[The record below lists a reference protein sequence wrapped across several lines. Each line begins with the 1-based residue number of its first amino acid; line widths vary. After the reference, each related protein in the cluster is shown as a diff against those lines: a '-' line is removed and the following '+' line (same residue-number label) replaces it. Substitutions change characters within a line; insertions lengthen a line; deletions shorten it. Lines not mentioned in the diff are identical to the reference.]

1 MSYIFYNP
9 NTVSPY
15 AGDCVVRA
23 IAKYFGWDWQRA
35 YLEICLHGAMLWDM
49 PRDNRVWSNFLET
62 RGLIRHHIPYFCTVK
77 EFCDEHP
84 IRCILSIDVGYT
96 SATSGPIRGNHVV
109 CAIDGNYYDAWDS
122 GDEVPLD
129 YWA

>member
-84 IRCILSIDVGYT
+84 IRCILSIDVGGKEESIIHIIFIKQYT
-96 SATSGPIRGNHVV
+96 IIAMNNGKTKI
-109 CAIDGNYYDAWDS
+109 I
-122 GDEVPLD
+122 LI
-129 YWA
+129 